1 MTGVQTCSLPIF
13 DFVQSGVCLYDEKM
27 QRIVLFY
34 CGDGTQADILKR
46 LRDKVPKYMF
56 PNVMRQM
63 EKLPITLNGK
73 IDRLALKEYYDRDNG
88 K

>member
-1 MTGVQTCSLPIF
+1 MSWAKSKR
-13 DFVQSGVCLYDEKM
+13 QSIRLILYRAAYDEKM